1 MLIEKIENI
10 NLDYKMFNTILEA
23 IENKICT
30 NQSIEQYC
38 SKVKNLSKKY
48 FNEHIEILR
57 YIKLI
62 DEKNIIF
69 YLTKD
74 GEKVLD
80 KVNEFNKK
88 LLEKMKQDGSM
99 KLFVQ
104 KFINEEQSNNVFVSN
119 STILYK
125 YSGLR
130 NFFINTGVFIVV
142 NDNLFKI
149 YKTYIKYF
157 VNRTSMSI
165 EMLEKILEN
174 EKKQGEIAEKFV
186 LDYERKRLKDKSNK
200 IKIISNKN
208 TLAGYDI
215 ISYKSKGD
223 TTSIYIE
230 VKSYSGNRI
239 FITSNEIEKAKE
251 YGELYYIYMV
261 NIKEIENIA
270 YEPRI
275 IQNPYKNIILSDKYK
290 KKTELISIEIEEN

>member
-48 FNEHIEILR
+48 FNEHIKILR

-62 DEKNIIF
+62 DEKNFIF

-80 KVNEFNKK
+80 NVNEFNKK

-186 LDYERKRLKDKSNK
+186 LDYK
-200 IKIISNKN
+200 
-208 TLAGYDI
+208 
-215 ISYKSKGD
+215 
-223 TTSIYIE
+223 
-230 VKSYSGNRI
+230 
-239 FITSNEIEKAKE
+239 F
-251 YGELYYIYMV
+251 
-261 NIKEIENIA
+261 
-270 YEPRI
+270 
-275 IQNPYKNIILSDKYK
+275 
-290 KKTELISIEIEEN
+290 

>member
-1 MLIEKIENI
+1 MLIEKVENI
-10 NLDYKMFNTILEA
+10 NLDYKVFNAILEA

-30 NQSIEQYC
+30 IESIEQYC
-38 SKVKNLSKKY
+38 SKVKNLNKNH

-62 DEKNIIF
+62 DERNIIF
-69 YLTKD
+69 YLTRA
-74 GEKVLD
+74 GEEVLD
-80 KVNEFNKK
+80 NVNEFNKK
-88 LLEKMKQDGSM
+88 FLKKMQQDGSI
-99 KLFVQ
+99 KLFIQ
-104 KFINEEQSNNVFVSN
+104 KLINEEQNNNVFVSN

-149 YKTYIKYF
+149 HKTYINYF
-157 VNRTSMSI
+157 VDESSMSL

-174 EKKQGEIAEKFV
+174 EKEQGKIAEKFV
-186 LDYERKRLKDKSNK
+186 LEYERKRLKDKSNK
-200 IKIISNKN
+200 IKIISNEN

-215 ISYKSKGD
+215 ISYKSKRD
-223 TTSIYIE
+223 NTSIYIE
-230 VKSYSGNRI
+230 VKSYSKNRI

-261 NIKEIENIA
+261 NMKNIENVT

-275 IQNPYKNIILSDKYK
+275 VQNPYKNIILNDNYK
-290 KKTELISIEIEEN
+290 KKIELISIEIEEN